1 MDKVVHF
8 EIPVD
13 DLGRAKAFYGSV
25 FGWGLQTMTEM
36 NDYTIAMTTGVD
48 EKTQTPT
55 EPGAINGAL
64 TKRDPSTVNVPVM
77 TIQVDSI
84 EGSMKQIDAEGG
96 RMVQARTE
104 IPGMGA
110 FAYFRDTEGNVMGL
124 WETL

>member
-1 MDKVVHF
+1 
-8 EIPVD
+8 
-13 DLGRAKAFYGSV
+13 
-25 FGWGLQTMTEM
+25 MTDM
-36 NDYTIAMTTGVD
+36 NYYTIAMTTGVD
-48 EKTQTPT
+48 EKTQMPM

-64 TKRDPSTVNVPVM
+64 TKRDPGTVNVPVM

-84 EGSMKQIDAEGG
+84 DGSMKQIEAEGG

-124 WETL
+124 WETM